1 MKYILLLIT
10 LVFIAC
16 VSSKLTQSANINA
29 DEKLSNGLY
38 NYKVYKIDSINTYY
52 LIYAKKGDSL
62 YKIVSKKTLN
72 KNCEK
77 IQRNISYAFKLRSGL
92 TDFHIGG
99 VLVSSKQL
107 PHVNCY
113 TYDDSTKICLER
125 DSINDL
131 YHADNIQGLCYIKW

>member
-1 MKYILLLIT
+1 MLFIIIF
-10 LVFIAC
+10 LVACASSNLVRSTSLGSNEMASDIA
-16 VSSKLTQSANINA
+16 
-29 DEKLSNGLY
+29 

-72 KNCEK
+72 TDCNRIKGGND
-77 IQRNISYAFKLRSGL
+77 YAFKLHSSL
-92 TDFHIGG
+92 TDIRIGG

-107 PHVNCY
+107 PHVSCY

-125 DSINDL
+125 DSINYL
-131 YHADNIQGLCYIKW
+131 YYADNIKGLCYVK